1 MSILND
7 IMREEYERMNRL
19 IPRIEA
25 EIKELPKGYISEK
38 KIKGGTYY
46 YLQYRENKKMKSVY
60 LKQKDVEAYRTLVA
74 HRKEL
79 EKKLKELQQEQKKL
93 GRILK

>member
-25 EIKELPKGYISEK
+25 EIKELPKGYFPYKVWHGSAEWQ
-38 KIKGGTYY
+38 
-46 YLQYRENKKMKSVY
+46 L
-60 LKQKDVEAYRTLVA
+60 
-74 HRKEL
+74 HKE
-79 EKKLKELQQEQKKL
+79 
-93 GRILK
+93 

>member
-38 KIKGGTYY
+38 NIKGGTYY
-46 YLQYRENKKMKSVY
+46 YL
-60 LKQKDVEAYRTLVA
+60 
-74 HRKEL
+74 
-79 EKKLKELQQEQKKL
+79 
-93 GRILK
+93 

>member
-25 EIKELPKGYISEK
+25 EIEELPKGYISEK
-38 KIKGGTYY
+38 KIKGGTY
-46 YLQYRENKKMKSVY
+46 
-60 LKQKDVEAYRTLVA
+60 
-74 HRKEL
+74 
-79 EKKLKELQQEQKKL
+79 
-93 GRILK
+93 